1 MESAVSMALAG
12 VSWQPTPWDILETRD
27 FRGFKVS
34 RQTAL
39 WLTAFPIADGI
50 SGRQGDPAPSD
61 F

>member
-12 VSWQPTPWDILETRD
+12 VSWQPTPWDTLETRD

-34 RQTAL
+34 RQTTF
-39 WLTAFPIADGI
+39 WLTAFPIDDGI
-50 SGRQGDPAPSD
+50 PGRQRQPRR